1 MQKKKF
7 GITFAMENRFTL
19 VKLFEFEKVSFYT
32 VKECYED
39 NERLWYDD
47 FFKKINYEDKREI
60 KKMLIIMGKYK
71 GAQPSF
77 FRHEGRADAL
87 PSRKVS
93 FANVS
98 GNLRLYCMRI
108 DERNVILFSGGY
120 KDARTAQDS
129 QISMLF
135 HAAVRMAG
143 RIDEALNENRIYFD
157 KNHRL
162 SWDDDLI
169 L

>member
-1 MQKKKF
+1 M
-7 GITFAMENRFTL
+7 
-19 VKLFEFEKVSFYT
+19 
-32 VKECYED
+32 
-39 NERLWYDD
+39 
-47 FFKKINYEDKREI
+47 
-60 KKMLIIMGKYK
+60 
-71 GAQPSF
+71 
-77 FRHEGRADAL
+77 
-87 PSRKVS
+87 S

-98 GNLRLYCMRI
+98 GNLRLYCLRI

-157 KNHRL
+157 DNDRL